1 MHCFGLFILVAFPR
15 GGEARVGVLSVATD
29 VQIPPRAR
37 WSEGF
42 AAFFRSPRAVPYLLL
57 LPAIIVILAVVLVP
71 LLVSFWT
78 SFTSYN
84 LTKPATLFNFV
95 GLRNYQRLMGNED
108 FWWAFGRTFI
118 FVTITLNLEMLLG
131 LGLALLINKITWGQR
146 TLRTIMMFPMMF
158 SPILVGFQFK
168 YIFNDSIGLVNN
180 ALFDLGLI
188 TQPIPW
194 LVDGTLANF
203 SIIFAEIWM
212 STSIF
217 AILLLAGLMAL
228 PKDPIEAAKVDGC
241 NPLQVFQH
249 ITLPFLMPFVYIA
262 MTIRSL
268 DVARAYDMV
277 RIMTNGGPA
286 GRTELIWTLMT
297 RTGYQNSQM
306 GMANAMGYVS
316 ILLSIFFT
324 VFFFRKLTAARTFMG
339 GAQ

>member
-1 MHCFGLFILVAFPR
+1 MTDIADKQPR
-15 GGEARVGVLSVATD
+15 TGANEGVT
-29 VQIPPRAR
+29 
-37 WSEGF
+37 
-42 AAFFRSPRAVPYLLL
+42 AFFRSPQAIPYLLL
-57 LPAIIVILAVVLVP
+57 LPAVVVILSVVLVP
-71 LLVSFWT
+71 LLLSFWT

-84 LTKPATLFNFV
+84 LTRPESLYNFV
-95 GLRNYQRLMGNED
+95 GLRNYQRLMGNAD
-108 FWWAFGRTFI
+108 FWWAFGRTFVFI
-118 FVTITLNLEMLLG
+118 TIALNLEMLLG
-131 LGLALLINKITWGQR
+131 LGLALLVNKITWGQR

-188 TQPIPW
+188 NQPIPW

-228 PKDPIEAAKVDGC
+228 PKEPIEAAKVDGC
-241 NPLQVFQH
+241 NSWQVFRH

-286 GRTELIWTLMT
+286 GRTELLWTLMT

-306 GMANAMGYVS
+306 GMANAMGYIS
-316 ILLSIFFT
+316 IILSIVFT
-324 VFFFRKLTAARTFMG
+324 FYFYRKLTAARTFMG

>member
-1 MHCFGLFILVAFPR
+1 MKLL
-15 GGEARVGVLSVATD
+15 
-29 VQIPPRAR
+29 
-37 WSEGF
+37 
-42 AAFFRSPRAVPYLLL
+42 RSPPATPYLLL

-78 SFTSYN
+78 SFTGYN
-84 LTKPATLFNFV
+84 LTKPATLFQFV
-95 GLRNYQRLMGNED
+95 GLRNYERLMGNAD
-108 FWWAFGRTFI
+108 FWWAFARTIGFI
-118 FVTITLNLEMLLG
+118 TIALNLEMVLG
-131 LGLALLINKITWGQR
+131 LGLALLINQVTFGQR

-168 YIFNDSIGLVNN
+168 YLFNDAVGLVNN

-188 TQPIPW
+188 TAPIPW
-194 LVDGTLANF
+194 LVDGTLAPLT
-203 SIIFAEIWM
+203 IILAEVWM
-212 STSIF
+212 STSVF

-228 PKDPIEAAKVDGC
+228 PKEPIEAAKVDGC
-241 NPLQVFQH
+241 NPVQVFRH
-249 ITLPFLMPFVYIA
+249 ITLPFLMPFIFIA

-286 GRTELIWTLMT
+286 GRTELLWTLMT
-297 RTGYQNSQM
+297 RVGYQNSQM

-316 ILLSIFFT
+316 ILLSIVFT
-324 VFFFRKLTAARTFMG
+324 FYFYRKLVSARAFMG

>member
-1 MHCFGLFILVAFPR
+1 
-15 GGEARVGVLSVATD
+15 VATD
-29 VQIPPRAR
+29 VQVLQRPTL
-37 WSEGF
+37 SEGIT
-42 AAFFRSPRAVPYLLL
+42 AFFRSPRAVPYLLL
-57 LPAIIVILAVVLVP
+57 MPAMIVILAVVLVP

-84 LTKPATLFNFV
+84 LTRPDTLYNFV
-95 GLRNYQRLMGNED
+95 GLRNYQRLLGNDE
-108 FWWAFGRTFI
+108 FWWAFGRTFL
-118 FVTITLNLEMLLG
+118 FVTITLNVEMMLG
-131 LGLALLINKITWGQR
+131 LGLALLVNKITYGQR
-146 TLRTIMMFPMMF
+146 ALRTIMMFPMMF

-203 SIIFAEIWM
+203 SIMFAEVWM

-228 PKDPIEAAKVDGC
+228 PKEPIEAAKVDGC
-241 NPLQVFQH
+241 NPWQVFRH

-268 DVARAYDMV
+268 DVARAYDMI

-306 GMANAMGYVS
+306 GAANAIGYVS
-316 ILLSIFFT
+316 IILSIVFT
-324 VFFFRKLTAARTFMG
+324 FYFYRKLTAARTFMG

>member
-1 MHCFGLFILVAFPR
+1 M
-15 GGEARVGVLSVATD
+15 T
-29 VQIPPRAR
+29 
-37 WSEGF
+37 
-42 AAFFRSPRAVPYLLL
+42 FFRSPRATPYLLL
-57 LPAIIVILAVVLVP
+57 LPAILVILSVVLLP

-84 LTKPATLFNFV
+84 LTKPTTLFQFV
-95 GLRNYQRLMGNED
+95 GLRNYERLLGNAD
-108 FWWAFGRTFI
+108 FWWAFGRTIVFI
-118 FVTITLNLEMLLG
+118 TIALNLEMVLG
-131 LGLALLINKITWGQR
+131 LGLALLINKVTFGQR

-168 YIFNDSIGLVNN
+168 YLFNDAVGLVNN

-188 TQPIPW
+188 TAPIPW
-194 LVDGTLANF
+194 LVDGTLAPIT
-203 SIIFAEIWM
+203 IILAEVWM
-212 STSIF
+212 STSVF

-228 PKDPIEAAKVDGC
+228 PKEPIEAAKVDGC
-241 NPLQVFQH
+241 NPWQVFRH

-286 GRTELIWTLMT
+286 GRTELLWTLMT

-306 GMANAMGYVS
+306 GVANAMGYVS
-316 ILLSIFFT
+316 ILLSIVFT
-324 VFFFRKLTAARTFMG
+324 FYFYRKLVAARTFMG